1 MATIEDFTAVF
12 GEPITYPAEIAG
24 SILKG
29 DNMDLEKMTKTVTV
43 TSVEKKTSESGNVY
57 WRVRTSPVLV
67 PKKAIFLHKE
77 EMVNLLEI
85 DHHYEFEYF
94 INDGGYVQIVT
105 FDETEDINQDMKDD
119 KESSTQSGDSRTNSI
134 LLQVGGKIA
143 AVEVKAHNLD
153 EMTNA
158 EIHSYTQSLAR
169 SWFTMFKNEGQ

>member
-1 MATIEDFTAVF
+1 ME
-12 GEPITYPAEIAG
+12 
-24 SILKG
+24 
-29 DNMDLEKMTKTVTV
+29 MEKFKKTVKV
-43 TSVEKKTSESGNVY
+43 TSVEEKTSESGNVY

-85 DHHYEFEYF
+85 DHHYEFKYF
-94 INDGGYVQIVT
+94 INEGGYVHVAT
-105 FDETEDINQDMKDD
+105 FDEVIDQNQDMIDD

-134 LLQVGGKIA
+134 LLQVSGKIA
-143 AVEVKAHNLD
+143 AVEVKVHNLD